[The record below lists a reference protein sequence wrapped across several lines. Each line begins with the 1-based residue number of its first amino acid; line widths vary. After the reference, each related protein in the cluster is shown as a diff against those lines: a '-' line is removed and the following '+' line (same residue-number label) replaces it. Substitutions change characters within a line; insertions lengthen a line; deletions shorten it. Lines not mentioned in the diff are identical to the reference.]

1 MYTHII
7 WSLNLFFQAYWNN
20 LFDLNL
26 VLKKV
31 QSKLRIKANK
41 YLVNCTETG
50 IIWLLF
56 LFALAFN

>member
-1 MYTHII
+1 
-7 WSLNLFFQAYWNN
+7 LNLFFQAYWNN